1 MTEEDPVTTSHA
13 DVLIGLSRVEGQL
26 SAFIQLMTS
35 QGDALIRVTG
45 DLGHL
50 RDRVVSLESDAA
62 DMQGVR
68 DRVIALES
76 TARALQR
83 ATTPWY
89 TIVGVILPSVA
100 LLLVVAERLYGK

>member
-1 MTEEDPVTTSHA
+1 MTEENSMTSQV

-26 SAFIQLMTS
+26 SAFVQLMTT
-35 QGDALIRVTG
+35 QGDALTRVTN

-62 DMQGVR
+62 DLQGIR

-76 TARALQR
+76 TAAALQR
-83 ATTPWY
+83 AATPWY
-89 TIVGVILPSVA
+89 TIVGAIIPSIA
-100 LLLVVAERLYGK
+100 LLLVVAERLYGR